1 MEDLKLAILIDA
13 DNISPKYVKVILDEA
28 ATFGVA
34 ACKRIYGDWS
44 DVRLKSWK
52 DALLNN
58 SIIPIQQYSYT
69 TGKNA
74 TDSAMIIDAMDLL
87 YGGNLDGFCIV
98 SSDSDFTRLAARLR
112 EAGKLVI
119 GMGESKALGPFVKA
133 CDQFKYLDLIL
144 DHGETDDT
152 APAAPA
158 AEAAARANA
167 GDDTAINRDSIG
179 RIIHGL
185 IDEMDDGTGW
195 VRTSRVGDQLI
206 KRYPDFDVRN
216 FGSKSLNKFLASL
229 PELEVEERILANGN
243 PIQFVRVK
251 PVPEPVKKPQP
262 RTHRVSGAFFILTSQ
277 NQKILTDPAKF
288 TSVFDKRPAGGSAQG
303 AVQAHL
309 RGIGKL
315 VENVVFQP
323 RPGTHV

>member
-1 MEDLKLAILIDA
+1 MDDLKLAVLIDA

-28 ATFGVA
+28 ASFGVA
-34 ACKRIYGDWS
+34 AAKRIYGDWS
-44 DVRLKSWK
+44 DPRLKSWK

-58 SIIPIQQYSYT
+58 SIIPMQQYSYT

-87 YGGNLDGFCIV
+87 YSGNLDGFCIV

-119 GMGESKALGPFVKA
+119 GMGESKTLGPFVKA

-144 DHGETDDT
+144 GHQEEEE
-152 APAAPA
+152 AAPTA
-158 AEAAARANA
+158 TDEAEAAAMAQA
-167 GDDTAINRDSIG
+167 GDDTAINRDSVAKLVRG
-179 RIIHGL
+179 M

-216 FGSKSLNKFLASL
+216 FGSKSLNKFLASF
-229 PELEVEERILANGN
+229 PEMEVEERILANGN
-243 PIQFVRVK
+243 PIQFVRMR
-251 PVPEPVKKPQP
+251 PVP
-262 RTHRVSGAFFILTSQ
+262 
-277 NQKILTDPAKF
+277 
-288 TSVFDKRPAGGSAQG
+288 RPASKPGKKLP
-303 AVQAHL
+303 AH
-309 RGIGKL
+309 KT
-315 VENVVFQP
+315 P
-323 RPGTHV
+323 ATHNAKKRSVRKK